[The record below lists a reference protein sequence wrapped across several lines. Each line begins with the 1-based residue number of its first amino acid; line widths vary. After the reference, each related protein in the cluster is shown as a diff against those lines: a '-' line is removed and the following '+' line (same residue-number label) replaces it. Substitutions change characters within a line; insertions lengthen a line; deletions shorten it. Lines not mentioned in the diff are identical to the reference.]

1 MQPLLRAGKTRRIA
15 SRTRCDLEENLFLH
29 RPTQVMPPKR
39 VIVNSE
45 TEDDSDIELIAAPTF
60 RPPTSA
66 VAGSSRGSSHASSS
80 KSKHAAAYTLA
91 PMPEAQ
97 LAFADEDA
105 DAAFARQLQAQFD
118 AEETEKPTAA
128 SQSRKDVSAPAKSD
142 TKSKAVQP
150 EKAKDPLDV
159 LDQLVP
165 SSRLS

>member
-1 MQPLLRAGKTRRIA
+1 VTSKKPFPAPANQA
-15 SRTRCDLEENLFLH
+15 
-29 RPTQVMPPKR
+29 MPPKR
-39 VIVNSE
+39 VVVNSE

-80 KSKHAAAYTLA
+80 KSKPAAAYTLA

-118 AEETEKPTAA
+118 AEETEMPSATSKPQTDAL
-128 SQSRKDVSAPAKSD
+128 P
-142 TKSKAVQP
+142 SKESNAVQV
-150 EKAKDPLDV
+150 KNTKDPLDV
-159 LDQLVP
+159 LDQ
-165 SSRLS
+165 